1 MHPGVWHLLGILF
14 PSYLNQHQ
22 VGYNAMRGGV
32 FSHGERSQPAMGR
45 SGKRALVCFC
55 SEPSDGSACV
65 GLVRSSEKEECI
77 ETRL

>member
-1 MHPGVWHLLGILF
+1 
-14 PSYLNQHQ
+14 
-22 VGYNAMRGGV
+22 
-32 FSHGERSQPAMGR
+32 MGR